1 MRFWGKRRFAVS
13 SNASDTATV
22 SPDGSMTLSRL
33 IKGERGRI
41 VRITGGR
48 GFISRLGTLGFIPGH
63 VVEMEANYGTG
74 PIIVNVEGVEIALG
88 RGEADKIEV
97 EPIAEG

>member
-1 MRFWGKRRFAVS
+1 MRFWNRRRFGVS

-22 SPDGSMTLSRL
+22 SHDGSIPLSRL
-33 IKGERGRI
+33 VKGERGRI

-88 RGEADKIEV
+88 RGEAEKIEV
-97 EPIAEG
+97 EPVAEG